1 MPVSAELLFSKV
13 WLTCA
18 KFRVSFI
25 SAIYT
30 VMNVVADKIVIN
42 AGICWTLKAIM
53 TTIRGISESR
63 DDHFEAVFVRTPRVR
78 DVLEGDIVG
87 LRVDDPILTH
97 VCSGLVTTDTFLY
110 KKEKGYFAW
119 PKLVG
124 VPRTKKIYRLSIFH
138 CLNSPWI
145 FR

>member
-1 MPVSAELLFSKV
+1 
-13 WLTCA
+13 
-18 KFRVSFI
+18 
-25 SAIYT
+25 
-30 VMNVVADKIVIN
+30 
-42 AGICWTLKAIM
+42 M

-110 KKEKGYFAW
+110 KRKSSIKM
-119 PKLVG
+119 PK
-124 VPRTKKIYRLSIFH
+124 IFNLASFFKN
-138 CLNSPWI
+138 CQMRQFGWFSNKLNKL
-145 FR
+145 